1 MIKTTIYRLQFIFI
15 LFTLVASYATA
26 QNQSIN
32 FEETTSWKKIV
43 KKAKEENRLIFVD
56 CYADWCGP
64 CKKLAAEVFTQ
75 DKVADFFNANFVNVS
90 YNVEKNEDAKRLAQI
105 WEVSAL
111 PTLMFIDPETEQPV
125 HKLVGAGDAEWL
137 MAAGKNALDPEKRL
151 AAMLAR
157 YEEGDRNPAFMIK
170 LVTMLHSSG
179 MNEELEKIT
188 KEFLNGLNVDQLATP
203 VVWTLILQYENDP
216 LSKTLLTVRDNIERF
231 YALPGQN
238 QKELVDTKLASAV
251 LDKAMQ
257 YATNPNLAAYDK
269 KSYDDF
275 VDYLVTAQDPGKSMA
290 AVWLNTSILSR
301 QGDWKQ
307 MLEVMKAVKDEQI
320 LPAQIYGNYF
330 LFFMQSLAKMEDKA
344 AVDGGVKWI
353 EELIAEVVGEDLSSY
368 YIRTT
373 LYGAEAELYQAAE
386 KYGKAQKARKEME
399 KYVELIKEA
408 TANNQ

>member
-1 MIKTTIYRLQFIFI
+1 M
-15 LFTLVASYATA
+15 
-26 QNQSIN
+26 
-32 FEETTSWKKIV
+32 EEDC

-75 DKVADFFNANFVNVS
+75 DKVADFFNANFINVS

-111 PTLMFIDPETEQPV
+111 PTLMFIDPATEQPV

-151 AAMLAR
+151 GAMLAR

-203 VVWTLILQYENDP
+203 VVWTLIVQYENDP

-257 YATNPNLAAYDK
+257 YAMNPNLAAYDK

-368 YIRTT
+368 YIRST
-373 LYGAEAELYQAAE
+373 LYGAEAQLYQAAE

-399 KYVELIKEA
+399 KYVELIKET